1 MDNPIN
7 IRIGFGVDRHQLV
20 ENRDLIIGGVHVPS
34 KKGALGHS
42 DADALLHA
50 ICDALLGA
58 IALKDIGHH
67 FPDTDPQYKNADSL
81 DLLEKTYH
89 LVTAEN
95 FQLSNLDATV
105 MLEEPKIG
113 KYVDQM
119 RKNIAAKLKCDI
131 SQVSIKATRGEGVGP
146 VGEKRAIQAY
156 ATVLIQKT

>member
-20 ENRDLIIGGVHVPS
+20 ENRDLIIGGVHVPA

-58 IALKDIGHH
+58 IALKDVGHH

-81 DLLEKTYH
+81 DLLEKTYR

-119 RKNIAAKLKCDI
+119 RQNIAAKLKCDI

-156 ATVLIQKT
+156 ASVLIQKT